1 MATADSAKITLE
13 TTFGIDPARLSEFT
27 EGEAQSVLSQAAS
40 TAAAEPQPVPR
51 ERLTAIAIDSIEN
64 LEAAI
69 LATTSEV
76 IYQ

>member
-13 TTFGIDPARLSEFT
+13 ATFGIDPARLSKFT